1 MPYPP
6 THLLFYGFM
15 VLVAGTFLL
24 SAYSFEGRSRIGN
37 RNFMIVLLIA
47 GAVGSLLPDVPAVW
61 NLILH
66 GNLRHNMVGPI
77 PSHSLIF
84 GMVISGFMLGL
95 SYLVYRN
102 FQRALSLAMIIAVTF
117 VFHLVLDDLEGG
129 SIAYLF
135 PFYEEPVSIFGAR
148 VLATIFQMVRSML
161 F

>member
-15 VLVAGTFLL
+15 VLVAGSFLL
-24 SAYSFEGRSRIGN
+24 SAYSFEGKPRISN
-37 RNFMIVLLIA
+37 RNFMIVVLIA

-66 GNLRHNMVGPI
+66 GNLRHNMVGPM
-77 PSHSLIF
+77 PSHSIIF
-84 GMVISGFMLGL
+84 GVIISGFVLGL
-95 SYLVYRN
+95 GYLVYRN
-102 FQRALSLAMIIAVTF
+102 FLRAFSLAMIIAVTF

-129 SIAYLF
+129 NIAYLF
-135 PFYEEPVSIFGAR
+135 PFYEGPVSIFGAK
-148 VLATIFQMVRSML
+148 VLATIFEVLRNV

>member
-24 SAYSFEGRSRIGN
+24 SAYSFEGKPRISN
-37 RNFMIVLLIA
+37 RNFMIVVLIA

-66 GNLRHNMVGPI
+66 GNLRHNMVGPL
-77 PSHSLIF
+77 PSHSIIF
-84 GMVISGFMLGL
+84 GMLISGFMLGF

-102 FQRALSLAMIIAVTF
+102 FRQAFSLAMIIAVTF
-117 VFHLVLDDLEGG
+117 VFHLILDDLEGG

-135 PFYEEPVSIFGAR
+135 PLYEDPVSIFGAR
-148 VLATIFQMVRSML
+148 VLATIFEVLRNV

>member
-1 MPYPP
+1 
-6 THLLFYGFM
+6 M
-15 VLVAGTFLL
+15 VLVAATFLL
-24 SAYSFEGRSRIGN
+24 SAYSFEGRSRIAN
-37 RNFMIVLLIA
+37 RNFMLVLLIA

-66 GNLRHNMVGPI
+66 DNLRHNMVGPL

-84 GMVISGFMLGL
+84 GMLISGFMLGFA
-95 SYLVYRN
+95 YLVYRN
-102 FQRALSLAMIIAVTF
+102 FRQALSLAMTIAVTF

-135 PFYEEPVSIFGAR
+135 PLYEETFSIFGAR
-148 VLATIFQMVRSML
+148 VLATIFEVVRSV

>member
-24 SAYSFEGRSRIGN
+24 SAYSFEGRSQIGN
-37 RNFMIVLLIA
+37 RNFMLVLLIA

-61 NLILH
+61 NLLLH

-84 GMVISGFMLGL
+84 GMVISGSMLGFG
-95 SYLVYRN
+95 YLVYRN
-102 FQRALSLAMIIAVTF
+102 SRQAFSLAMIIAVTF
-117 VFHLVLDDLEGG
+117 VFHLILDDLEGG

-135 PFYEEPVSIFGAR
+135 PLYEKPVSIFGAR
-148 VLATIFQMVRSML
+148 VLATIFEVLRNV